1 MCLLYAFMCLI
12 SFYFFSCEK
21 GCVVHF
27 IEREYGYEWS
37 ADWGKLVATLGLK
50 HSLYFPIVFPQSIFF
65 LPQLVVFNH
74 MWCLFN
80 VHTHIRIHIHMCE
93 HNESQASFKARSL
106 LLMKTKHFLFPSS
119 GLRLGQTIATY
130 QFSGTQH
137 KMSSNSDGYK
147 TSLLV
152 VKTH

>member
-1 MCLLYAFMCLI
+1 
-12 SFYFFSCEK
+12 
-21 GCVVHF
+21 
-27 IEREYGYEWS
+27 
-37 ADWGKLVATLGLK
+37 
-50 HSLYFPIVFPQSIFF
+50 
-65 LPQLVVFNH
+65 
-74 MWCLFN
+74 
-80 VHTHIRIHIHMCE
+80 MCE

-119 GLRLGQTIATY
+119 GLRLGQTIAAY